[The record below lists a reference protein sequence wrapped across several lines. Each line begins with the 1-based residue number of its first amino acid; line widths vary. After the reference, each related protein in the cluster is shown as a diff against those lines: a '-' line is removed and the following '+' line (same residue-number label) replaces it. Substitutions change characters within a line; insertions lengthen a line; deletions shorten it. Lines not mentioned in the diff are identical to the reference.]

1 MCCDY
6 FVFPHSTIHHLSYN
20 YLMSNTLHL
29 LVQIRTEPTREPY
42 NWRQKE
48 SRQDMGLGS
57 LNRRSTYCLRANRT
71 PQLGRVMKTFYNT
84 SISSQDHKEIS
95 TATHSSNRRDSIWN
109 YNERVCVCVCNI
121 YVKQPLDQFY
131 LWKRSYSD
139 SSGFEC
145 SLVREWF
152 DFVLTELVRL
162 FYCYV
167 PCLICSCRSA
177 ESVNIDLM

>member
-1 MCCDY
+1 
-6 FVFPHSTIHHLSYN
+6 
-20 YLMSNTLHL
+20 MSNTLHL
-29 LVQIRTEPTREPY
+29 FVQIRTEPTREPY

-109 YNERVCVCVCNI
+109 YNERESVCVCV
-121 YVKQPLDQFY
+121 YY
-131 LWKRSYSD
+131 LCKAAIGPILAMKEILF
-139 SSGFEC
+139 GFEWFWVFFSERMIWLCVDWISAFVLLLC
-145 SLVREWF
+145 SLSDLFMSQCWISEH
-152 DFVLTELVRL
+152 RL
-162 FYCYV
+162 NV
-167 PCLICSCRSA
+167 NGRS
-177 ESVNIDLM
+177 